1 MAEQRFP
8 KLAKGTK
15 IKAKDPKEG
24 KDLTGTVFDYIKYTQ
39 GIDIDGYVIKRDD
52 GGSIVLRIDEV
63 TSLS

>member
-1 MAEQRFP
+1 MAGQSFP
-8 KLAKGTK
+8 KLPKGTK

-39 GIDIDGYVIKRDD
+39 GDVIDGYVIKRDD

-63 TSLS
+63 TSLP